1 MDSKIETGSGPG
13 TQNQTTLST
22 RLGELEAIVDQTQ
35 ADDRP
40 EILTRSATP
49 IPMPNGE
56 TAPHADGHNEHESP
70 VSQSIPQLELEVVDQ
85 GDKAK
90 TKSPRS
96 KTRTLGDLAT
106 GNGNF
111 SANPKIASL
120 QRLYRRFLT
129 VQRDAVTAAAPTVF
143 QAGEELIAL
152 KNTECGKHGRWLATL
167 TEIGIPQSTAK
178 DWMSLVTRRNDL
190 LSQGKTLSEAYQ
202 LLGLTPL
209 GLRKPRKTA
218 VPKPAPTLDD
228 ALNFLAGWRAE
239 LKKSLTPSDFEK
251 LCCCVVDQFNEAR
264 GIETRDIVINPEP
277 ASPRGRGRARLLRS
291 G

>member
-1 MDSKIETGSGPG
+1 MESEIETGSGPV
-13 TQNQTTLST
+13 TQNQAA
-22 RLGELEAIVDQTQ
+22 RAARPGELEAIVDQTQ
-35 ADDRP
+35 GDDGP

-56 TAPHADGHNEHESP
+56 TAPHADGQDEHESP
-70 VSQSIPQLELEVVDQ
+70 VSQSIPQMELEVVDQ

-90 TKSPRS
+90 TKVPRS
-96 KTRTLGDLAT
+96 KTPTLGDLAT

-120 QRLYRRFLT
+120 QRLYREFLT
-129 VQRDAVTAAAPTVF
+129 VQQGAVAAATPTVF

-152 KNTECGKHGRWLATL
+152 KNTECGKYGKWLSTL

-178 DWMSLVTRRNDL
+178 GWMLLVTRRNNL
-190 LSQGKTLSEAYQ
+190 LSQGKTLPEAYQ

-218 VPKPAPTLDD
+218 ISKPAPTLDA
-228 ALNFLAGWRAE
+228 ALNFLAGWRAK
-239 LKKSLTPSDFEK
+239 LKKKDSLPRISRSY
-251 LCCCVVDQFNEAR
+251 VVASSTNSMRPGASKF
-264 GIETRDIVINPEP
+264 GI
-277 ASPRGRGRARLLRS
+277 S
-291 G
+291 